1 MQHFSVERLWS
12 NVSASSRR
20 YCSPGFS
27 TGKGNDTR
35 KCTRAKQG
43 NKCAWQDTDP
53 RARQGKTGSS
63 GQWRSLHKF
72 TVINCDSAFT
82 SGLGCVLCCSFH
94 GHTPSVSA
102 PMAGTKSGTL
112 TPLFTLSVVHEGTP
126 LFLQAC
132 RGHMVLSGALGSPG
146 SQDEPWL
153 TGPDAWGATCH
164 QKMVQHWEVTGSVV
178 TLKTKT
184 NWMLW
189 ADHPYSLISNTS
201 TKHNCGWSK
210 LHFCWTV
217 PGHDP
222 DKSMH
227 H

>member
-27 TGKGNDTR
+27 AGKGNDTR

-53 RARQGKTGSS
+53 RAWQGKTGSF

-72 TVINCDSAFT
+72 TVINSDSAFI
-82 SGLGCVLCCSFH
+82 SGLGCVFCCWFQ
-94 GHTPSVSA
+94 GHTSSVSA

-112 TPLFTLSVVHEGTP
+112 ISLFTLSVVHEGTP

-132 RGHMVLSGALGSPG
+132 RGHIVLSG
-146 SQDEPWL
+146 
-153 TGPDAWGATCH
+153 
-164 QKMVQHWEVTGSVV
+164 HWEAQNPRMSSDSRAQMPEEPPAIRRWCSTETGYRLSGYIENKNKLNAV
-178 TLKTKT
+178 
-184 NWMLW
+184 
-189 ADHPYSLISNTS
+189 
-201 TKHNCGWSK
+201 GWSS
-210 LHFCWTV
+210 LQPNF
-217 PGHDP
+217 
-222 DKSMH
+222 
-227 H
+227 